1 MLARIV
7 AESLRRRPRAK
18 LAVVASVALGAGAA
32 GGLVMLFLH
41 VGDLLGEELRRFD
54 ANIELFDPDG
64 EIELS
69 RLEALRGEEC
79 RWRHQIRRVTPE
91 LRAEVDGWVLLG
103 RDPDPAW
110 RVRGGAGVLAGVS
123 LGLGPGDTVRVGG
136 RTLEVTGT
144 VETGGPEDAAIVLPL
159 APAQEIAGRPG
170 KATRVLVSA
179 LVTPDTERFRLFES
193 RARAFSDREV
203 ERFLCTP
210 FAANVARD
218 FAAVTDL
225 RARVIRRVAESEG
238 ALLEKVDA
246 VLWAL
251 ALASVAAAALS
262 VFAAT
267 TASVWERRHE
277 VGLLKALGA
286 TNGTVARIFLG
297 EALVLALAGSALGWL
312 VASASARAMSRALF
326 GGAPPASGALYLV
339 TLAASLLIV
348 GLGAA
353 WPLRRLLALSPVRV
367 LHEV

>member
-1 MLARIV
+1 MVARIV

-54 ANIELFDPDG
+54 ANIEIFDPSG

-91 LRAEVDGWVLLG
+91 LRAEVDGIVLLG
-103 RDPDPAW
+103 RDPDPSW
-110 RVRGGAGVLAGVS
+110 RIEGRPGVLAGVS
-123 LGLGPGDTVRVGG
+123 LGWGPGDRVVVGG

-144 VETGGPEDAAIVLPL
+144 VATGGPEDAAVVVPLPR
-159 APAQEIAGRPG
+159 AQEILGRPG

-193 RARAFSDREV
+193 RAKAFSDREV

-210 FAANVARD
+210 FAVNVARD
-218 FAAVTDL
+218 FAAAVDAQ
-225 RARVIRRVAESEG
+225 ARVIRRVAEAEG

-246 VLWAL
+246 ALWAL
-251 ALASVAAAALS
+251 AASAVAAAALS
-262 VFAAT
+262 VLAAM
-267 TASVWERRHE
+267 TAAVWERRHE

-286 TNGTVARIFLG
+286 TNGTVAGIFLA

-312 VASASARAMSRALF
+312 VAAGASQAMSRALF
-326 GGAPPASGALYLV
+326 GSAPPASGALYLV

-348 GLGAA
+348 GLGTA
-353 WPLRRLLALSPVRV
+353 WPLRRLLSLEPVRV